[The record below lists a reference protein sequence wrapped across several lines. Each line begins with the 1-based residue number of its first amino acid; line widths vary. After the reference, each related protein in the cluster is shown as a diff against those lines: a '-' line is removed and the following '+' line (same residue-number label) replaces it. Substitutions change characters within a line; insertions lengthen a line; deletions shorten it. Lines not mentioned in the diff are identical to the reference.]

1 MLIYRLENHKGNGPF
16 SASQGMAYELVSH
29 ADPDTPRMLD
39 SAGIDKETFDKITG
53 GGAVFGWSTLSQ
65 MQEFFRNPSRASL
78 RASEMKMKVSVY
90 QSDIH
95 FQFVDGQLLFWRE
108 HADLI
113 DRVSLRDFFNK

>member
-16 SASQGMAYELVSH
+16 SASQGMVYELVSH

-53 GGAVFGWSTLSQ
+53 DGAVFGWSTVSQ